1 MKRFIAV
8 LSGLLVLPA
17 FAEVAPLYYDETYQ
31 EVSDVADTEVSDD
44 ATIEQGSAVYV
55 APAVQ
60 SPRAGARGAANP
72 GRTVSRAVPVSG
84 ATSSADNSARRVAA
98 TGRVTPSSRSATTQ
112 RVAPR
117 TATTQGAM
125 TRGAVSRSTVARPTS
140 QEQISVTRRA
150 MQNNNA
156 PAVDVSRAGITQTDT
171 VNTPLY
177 TGRVA
182 MRSGA
187 VRARIPSVTA
197 SVGASTT
204 ASESAEQ
211 VAMSMDELAQITDFC
226 KAQYTQCMDNFCNVL
241 DDNQGRC
248 SCSKNLKN
256 YAKTEEALKTATEA
270 LQDVA
275 QQIQYIGLTGDEVE
289 TLFTQTIAEETMQS
303 KSDNSQL
310 KNDLDKIKRLIVDV
324 KGGTA
329 SSTETGM
336 SFDLSGM
343 LDFSI
348 DSTGFDLASLFSGN
362 QSNTNSISN
371 QRGEQLYKTAAARCK
386 AAVLTD
392 CSAQGVDVSIISN
405 AYDLEI
411 DKQCVA
417 YERTLTDSNEEMSR
431 TVRNAKSV
439 LQRARLM
446 VAQQKNAYDLRGCIN
461 ALDSCMQDDFVCGS
475 DYENCID
482 PTGKYI
488 VNGEIVV
495 GSEPGQSSGS
505 GSLTPPV
512 YTTEGLYKTWNQI
525 KDSSLNAWSNSS
537 LTDYINDSLED
548 NSDVYWPVNTDYNLA
563 RFLQHKIG
571 YNDKEDRRNYG
582 MCMSVL
588 NKCQD
593 VSYNKDGTYNPAN
606 PVVRE
611 YLQRT
616 LVQIKTMQDNLL
628 NEYAENCLTDV
639 EACLTQN
646 KYVGI
651 EAEQETDEEKTAN
664 NIAINACRPQ
674 IITCMS
680 VNGDVRNTP
689 NPVLLKNWVYSA
701 LEGKP
706 IESDSGEGSGS

>member
-31 EVSDVADTEVSDD
+31 EVSDVADTEVPDD

-84 ATSSADNSARRVAA
+84 ATSSADNSTRRVAA

-275 QQIQYIGLTGDEVE
+275 QQIQYIGLTGDEIE
-289 TLFTQTIAEETMQS
+289 TLFTQTEAEVQMQQS
-303 KSDNSQL
+303 SDNSQL
-310 KNDLDKIKRLIVDV
+310 KNDLDKIKKLIVEV
-324 KGGTA
+324 KTGTA

-348 DSTGFDLASLFSGN
+348 DSTGFDLASLFGGN

-417 YERTLTDSNEEMSR
+417 YERSLTDSNEEMSR

-495 GSEPGQSSGS
+495 GSTPGQAV
-505 GSLTPPV
+505 LTVNDMNGLNPPQ
-512 YTTEGLYKTWNQI
+512 YTNEGLYKTWNYSET
-525 KDSSLNAWSNSS
+525 DTTNAWDGNGSLADYVSATLGETMPSNTSS
-537 LTDYINDSLED
+537 ILSN
-548 NSDVYWPVNTDYNLA
+548 
-563 RFLQHKIG
+563 FLQHKIG
-571 YNDKEDRRNYG
+571 YNDGTKNHG

-593 VSYNKDGTYNPAN
+593 ITYNDGNYNPAN

-616 LVQIKTMQDNLL
+616 LVQIKNMQDTILM
-628 NEYAENCLTDV
+628 EHAENCLADV
-639 EACLTQN
+639 GSCLSQN
-646 KYVGI
+646 NYNI
-651 EAEQETDEEKTAN
+651 TTP
-664 NIAINACRPQ
+664 NIAINACRQQ
-674 IITCMS
+674 ILTCMS
-680 VNGDVRNTP
+680 VNGNPEGEPTPKVMNEWVEKALYSNTTT
-689 NPVLLKNWVYSA
+689 N
-701 LEGKP
+701 
-706 IESDSGEGSGS
+706 SGEGSGS